1 MKLYRK
7 PALGRRNNPE
17 LEDIG
22 AKIFGK
28 RGRKRKNRRQK
39 RAEKKKHHPHGHHNP
54 QKSKKPATSYKNYIK
69 SEAWAEK
76 REYAL
81 DYFGRF
87 CMVCGTA
94 DQLQVHHKCY
104 RNLGRE
110 DVHDLE
116 VLCRGCHGNRHEGQV
131 PGAYDDFTRE
141 YLKIIR

>member
-7 PALGRRNNPE
+7 PALGRRSNPD

-22 AKIFGK
+22 AKFFSRRKK
-28 RGRKRKNRRQK
+28 RTKRQK
-39 RAEKKKHHPHGHHNP
+39 RAAAGLNQHNRPRKKK
-54 QKSKKPATSYKNYIK
+54 KKAGRPSLPYGKYIQ
-69 SEAWAEK
+69 SAAWASK
-76 REYAL
+76 REEAL

-94 DQLQVHHKCY
+94 DQLHVHHKSY
-104 RNLGRE
+104 KNLGRE

-131 PGAYDDFTRE
+131 AGACDDFTRE
-141 YLKIIR
+141 FLRIVR